1 MNFIEAIK
9 FCIDNS
15 YADFKSRASRSQFW
29 YFTIFMIIYVIAG
42 SFILNLII
50 KDWMKIQDQELLSS
64 VFYFGYLILIAPVF
78 IPALSVTV
86 RRLHD
91 INFSGWYVGLYFAIS
106 YLDIFFDTKYI
117 FYLVSTVIF
126 YSICSL
132 KGTDGNNRFGNKPLK

>member
-91 INFSGWYVGLYFAIS
+91 INFSGWYVVLYFAIS
-106 YLDIFFDTKYI
+106 YIDNFFDTKYV
-117 FYLVSTVIF
+117 FYLISTIIF
-126 YSICSL
+126 YSVCSL
-132 KGTDGNNRFGNKPLK
+132 KGTDGKNRFGNKPLK